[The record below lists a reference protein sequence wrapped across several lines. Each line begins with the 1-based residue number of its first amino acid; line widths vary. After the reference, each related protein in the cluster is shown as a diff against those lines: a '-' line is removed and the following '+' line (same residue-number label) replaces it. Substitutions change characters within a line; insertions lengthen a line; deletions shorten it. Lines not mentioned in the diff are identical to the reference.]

1 VSTRNDPNNGA
12 KLGRAEAGKKTCVA
26 TYGVGGMQEVLS
38 VRLAQGVRL
47 ELLAAVGER
56 QEQSA
61 LHWVWV
67 CVTCRWV

>member
-1 VSTRNDPNNGA
+1 
-12 KLGRAEAGKKTCVA
+12 
-26 TYGVGGMQEVLS
+26 MQEVLS